1 MVLRV
6 LLMCLSSSQILSS
19 YFDIHMFDI
28 GGAGREPISK
38 PWLWQDGPS
47 RVGITKQFVSNTARI
62 ISFFINWRR
71 GKISE
76 IKEYGAGSSRQIFH
90 DSIEKVIERLQ
101 QNMYPSNFY
110 ETISSNTIKKR
121 GDQEDQEDQNNDV
134 TKGKSNIIK
143 HYRGT
148 ITNNF
153 IKTIREHQCNITT
166 NNYSQQLKTCLP
178 SRKCVV
184 KNI

>member
-38 PWLWQDGPS
+38 PWLWQHGPS
-47 RVGITKQFVSNTARI
+47 RVGITKQFVSNTERI
-62 ISFFINWRR
+62 I
-71 GKISE
+71 
-76 IKEYGAGSSRQIFH
+76 
-90 DSIEKVIERLQ
+90 KVSL
-101 QNMYPSNFY
+101 S
-110 ETISSNTIKKR
+110 TISSNTIKKR

-143 HYRGT
+143 NYRGT
-148 ITNNF
+148 VTNNF

-178 SRKCVV
+178 SRKYVV